1 MQNHKQNRNSSFQKS
16 FNPLMSQ
23 ILEEGQ
29 YYTSATMSSR
39 LAYSDVGSVGDLTS
53 YSTPKEF
60 HDYTASS
67 TEVTPQHSPAT
78 VRRTS
83 SLPRSNRGGSSMVM
97 NDRDKGIYNSLGSSS
112 SSSGKVLIMNREMMI
127 LLEPIIM
134 LCLFC
139 LQLTYSE
146 LGLTRGWKKRGI
158 MWKTG

>member
-1 MQNHKQNRNSSFQKS
+1 MQALSFAHAQIGLLRVGSKLVS
-16 FNPLMSQ
+16 ASCAQILYKCANPLSHAESIVRRISLFPKAFNPLMAHL
-23 ILEEGQ
+23 LEEGQ
-29 YYTSATMSSR
+29 HYTSATTSSR

-112 SSSGKVLIMNREMMI
+112 SSSGKVLK
-127 LLEPIIM
+127 
-134 LCLFC
+134 C
-139 LQLTYSE
+139 
-146 LGLTRGWKKRGI
+146 
-158 MWKTG
+158 

>member
-1 MQNHKQNRNSSFQKS
+1 MICARASGLPKVGSKLTSTMLPHPVLRFISARNHKQNKS
-16 FNPLMSQ
+16 FLKPFDPLMAQ
-23 ILEEGQ
+23 ILEEGGQ

-53 YSTPKEF
+53 YSTPREF

-67 TEVTPQHSPAT
+67 TEVTPQHSPSA

-112 SSSGKVLIMNREMMI
+112 SSSGKVRCWHKNKFI
-127 LLEPIIM
+127 
-134 LCLFC
+134 
-139 LQLTYSE
+139 S
-146 LGLTRGWKKRGI
+146 KKQ
-158 MWKTG
+158 WS